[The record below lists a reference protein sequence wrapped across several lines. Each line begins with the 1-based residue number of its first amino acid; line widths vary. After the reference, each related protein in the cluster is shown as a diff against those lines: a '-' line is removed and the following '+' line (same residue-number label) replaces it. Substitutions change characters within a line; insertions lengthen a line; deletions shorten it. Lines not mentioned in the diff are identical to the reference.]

1 MTPDSRGVSTNLP
14 DVSELT
20 ALLPTVTSARDKG
33 QSSDAVLLGAQSTPE
48 AVRSVTLERLERV
61 LISLAS
67 NDKQT
72 LLLAGYAQGVVAR
85 ALHDRKRD
93 NVVVKVLTSKNLR
106 PRFIEM
112 HQSSLSATTHLVVCV
127 NSKADP
133 KGARETLS
141 AVRLNTL
148 RSAVVLD
155 LGFSRAVQEL
165 AKQRHLYYEPNV
177 MTSAETSWV
186 ETTIRGQERSVL

>member
-1 MTPDSRGVSTNLP
+1 MNKSC
-14 DVSELT
+14 
-20 ALLPTVTSARDKG
+20 
-33 QSSDAVLLGAQSTPE
+33 
-48 AVRSVTLERLERV
+48 RV
-61 LISLAS
+61 
-67 NDKQT
+67 
-72 LLLAGYAQGVVAR
+72 Y
-85 ALHDRKRD
+85 
-93 NVVVKVLTSKNLR
+93 
-106 PRFIEM
+106 RFIEM

-141 AVRLNTL
+141 AVHLNTL